1 MDKKFENRKFYD
13 SKLLGSIIKVNRLLQ
28 NMSQTSLVE
37 GICVPSYLSRIEN
50 AEIIPSIEVVN
61 EIFKALNLEYFDD
74 PEFILENKQLFDDYI
89 HALLEGELGLA
100 SELYETINRDEK
112 KLMCSPII
120 IEFLL
125 VKYLRLVDSEQR
137 DEIAA
142 VDRLLVSI
150 LDYMDTDQ
158 LHIYMLYKG
167 IDLRDV
173 DREFKTAETC
183 FKKAETEKI
192 TGKVHHE
199 LAKLY
204 FEWGN
209 MILALD
215 YINKAQNLYSEEGN
229 IMGLIAVNMIKGQ
242 IFVYENQYA
251 TGIKYLTKCA
261 KLFRRIKEPTYE
273 TYIYNHLAW
282 AYILDGQLDRGQK
295 VLAKCSKESIL
306 LKQIS
311 KDLIDPLSKGENPF
325 WYDNLEVI
333 ENRLEAQQQTG
344 RYHKL
349 EEKYLELRRNQL
361 YRSMRKYKK
370 IDDYRVE
377 KLQVE

>member
-1 MDKKFENRKFYD
+1 MDKKYDNGKFYD

-50 AEIIPSIEVVN
+50 AEIIPSVEVVN
-61 EIFKALNLEYFDD
+61 EIFNALNLEYFDD
-74 PEFILENKQLFDDYI
+74 PMFVLENKRLFNDYI
-89 HALLEGELGLA
+89 HALFEGELGLA
-100 SELYETINRDEK
+100 SELYETINKDEK
-112 KLMCSPII
+112 KLMSSPII

-137 DEIAA
+137 EEINE
-142 VDRLLVSI
+142 VDKLLDSI
-150 LDYMDTDQ
+150 LDYMDSDQ

-167 IDLRDV
+167 VDLRDV
-173 DREFKTAETC
+173 NRDFNAAETC
-183 FKKAETEKI
+183 FKHAETEKI

-209 MILALD
+209 MVLALD

-242 IFVYENQYA
+242 IFVYENQY
-251 TGIKYLTKCA
+251 TIGIQYLKKCS

-282 AYILDGQLDRGQK
+282 AFILNDQLDQGQK
-295 VLAKCSKESIL
+295 FLAKCSTKSIL

-311 KDLIDPLSKGENPF
+311 EDLIEPLSKGQKPF
-325 WYDNLEVI
+325 WYDNLEMI
-333 ENRLEAQQQTG
+333 EGRLEEQERTG
-344 RYHKL
+344 KYHKL

-361 YRSMRKYKK
+361 YRSIRKYKK
-370 IDDYRVE
+370 IDDYRV
-377 KLQVE
+377 KSLQF